1 MTGMGQ
7 WVLPSPPPQK
17 KGTHG
22 SVMSGW
28 WVVEFDYFTFFV
40 QVHSYFLSLLKFQRF
55 HKRNVIS
62 CNDMLLQ
69 SPNTVIENIDPCP
82 QVLMLEELEH

>member
-1 MTGMGQ
+1 MGTPQ
-7 WVLPSPPPQK
+7 SSPSK
-17 KGTHG
+17 KGHT
-22 SVMSGW
+22 W
-28 WVVEFDYFTFFV
+28 ICYEWVVELDYFTFFV

-69 SPNTVIENIDPCP
+69 SPNTFIENIDPCP